1 MIARASHRIRAF
13 VALVLFGTGGGGD
26 QLLDALVFHSRP
38 AGPAVVRMNSGD
50 HCHAERCELGVPI
63 VSPPPQAPAMAACRF
78 APPSRRTV
86 ALTPLDAPRSAVVA
100 GPLGSRA
107 PPVRS

>member
-38 AGPAVVRMNSGD
+38 EQPDVIRMNAGD
-50 HCHAERCELGVPI
+50 HCHAERCQLGVPI
-63 VSPPPQAPAMAACRF
+63 VTPPPHAPAVGDGRF
-78 APPSRRTV
+78 EPPSHRTI
-86 ALTPLDAPRSAVVA
+86 AAAPLDAPRSAVVA